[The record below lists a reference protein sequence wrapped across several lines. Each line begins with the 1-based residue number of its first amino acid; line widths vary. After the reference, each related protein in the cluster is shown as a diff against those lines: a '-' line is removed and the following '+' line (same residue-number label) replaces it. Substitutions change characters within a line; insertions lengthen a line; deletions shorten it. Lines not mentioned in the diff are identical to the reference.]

1 MSMDAAA
8 LQSANPWKQ
17 LVAKSVFFE
26 WIDVSLRGSGQVI
39 YMDNPLTGLLNFVAL
54 LWGAYAEGIPAVGWG
69 SIVATFAGTAAAYV
83 IPGVNKGNLKAGLY
97 GFNGMLLGC
106 GIPTFL
112 GSTPLVWAIL
122 IFTSV
127 VVVFVM
133 ITVAEF
139 LSKYKVP
146 AFTFPFTITLWIV
159 MLASYKWAH
168 VSITGLGHS
177 VLSTQISGTPTLVSA
192 MDWINGSL
200 NGVSEVYFITNPV
213 SGIIFLLAL
222 IVESRW
228 CTALTLFGAIVGVA
242 IGSLMGADSKSI
254 VDGMWGYSAALTAPA
269 IGCIFLKPSSKVM
282 VYMLLATIWAVF
294 VQAGAY
300 TFFGTLG
307 IPTFTFPFQ
316 LASWMFLIGMRGLD
330 DKDTQA

>member
-1 MSMDAAA
+1 MSAAEVG
-8 LQSANPWKQ
+8 SNNPWKTLTQ
-17 LVAKSVFFE
+17 KSPFFD

-54 LWGAYAEGIPAVGWG
+54 FWGAYAEGIPAVAWG
-69 SIVATFAGTAAAYV
+69 SLVATFLGTAVAYA
-83 IPGVNKGNLKAGLY
+83 IPGINRGNLKAGLY
-97 GFNGMLLGC
+97 GFNGMLLGA
-106 GIPTFL
+106 GLPTFL
-112 GSTPLVWAIL
+112 GSTPLMWAIL
-122 IFTSV
+122 AFTSV

-139 LSKYKVP
+139 MSKFKVP
-146 AFTFPFTITLWIV
+146 AFTFPFTVTLWIV
-159 MLASYKWAH
+159 MLASYKWMH

-177 VLSTQISGTPTLVSA
+177 ALSAQVGGSTAALSG
-192 MDWINGSL
+192 MDLINGSL
-200 NGVSEVYFITNPV
+200 NGVSEVYFITNPI
-213 SGIIFLLAL
+213 SGVIFLLAL

-228 CTALTLFGAIVGVA
+228 CTALTLFGACVGVA
-242 IGSLMGADSKSI
+242 VGILMGADSKAI

-269 IGCIFLKPSSKVM
+269 LGRIFLKPSAKVL
-282 VYMLLATIWAVF
+282 VYMALGTIWCVF

-316 LASWMFLIGMRGLD
+316 LASWMFLIGIYSLA
-330 DKDTQA
+330 DKEVQAA